1 VTAALGNAC
10 SMQDTHERPFGVNPR
25 IEQPSAERVF
35 AKGGALRYCPEH
47 LYALEAAWLMSP

>member
-1 VTAALGNAC
+1 VALGNAC
-10 SMQDTHERPFGVNPR
+10 STQDTPERPFVVNPA

-35 AKGGALRYCPEH
+35 AMQATLRYCPEH

>member
-1 VTAALGNAC
+1 MALGNAC
-10 SMQDTHERPFGVNPR
+10 SVQDTVERPFAVNPQ

-35 AKGGALRYCPEH
+35 AIPGSLRYCPEH